1 MSASLPDQV
10 IERFL
15 RSIRNQFYKAPHEK
29 LFFQERRMLLQAICY
44 PARYLD
50 DRAVKISAERYT
62 ALLTTIIRTINAH
75 GDLSA
80 VRSPGRYLLH
90 AVQQHMQHHGEDYY
104 EVGKRTRDTLDDI
117 MHGLKPRVKGA
128 EIHSGSDQ
136 TVPALAEAHRLLGI
150 AKGGRRKTPAPTL
163 QPDLFGNAKPMQ
175 KSARDSIR
183 SSKSSQTFDKSWV
196 LPPKVPKS
204 TASDSNLRKSL
215 K

>member
-1 MSASLPDQV
+1 
-10 IERFL
+10 
-15 RSIRNQFYKAPHEK
+15 
-29 LFFQERRMLLQAICY
+29 MLMQAICW

-62 ALLTTIIRTINAH
+62 SLLTTVIRTVNAH
-75 GDLSA
+75 GNLSA

-90 AVQQHMQHHGEDYY
+90 AVQEHMRHHGEDYY
-104 EVGKRTRDTLDDI
+104 DAGKRTRDALDDI

-150 AKGGRRKTPAPTL
+150 AKGGRRKASAPAL
-163 QPDLFGNAKPMQ
+163 QPDLFGDAKPLQ
-175 KSARDSIR
+175 KIARDSVR
-183 SSKSSQTFDKSWV
+183 SSKTSQTFDNSGVSPQKV
-196 LPPKVPKS
+196 LKP

-215 K
+215 I